1 VLEKIAQPDAEG
13 ANLLARA
20 AETLGFS
27 ARGYH
32 RILRV
37 ARTLADL
44 EGETAV
50 RRRHVAEAV
59 SYRRRDGAPG
69 PDAIVNVL
77 NHRG

>member
-1 VLEKIAQPDAEG
+1 
-13 ANLLARA
+13 
-20 AETLGFS
+20 
-27 ARGYH
+27 
-32 RILRV
+32 
-37 ARTLADL
+37 
-44 EGETAV
+44 V